1 MAKVDEGIV
10 IGISVQDN
18 QADVNEFAVAAT
30 NVIPGVASSGNQT
43 GILLR
48 SPEDLS
54 KAFERIEADGG
65 VVPGSLTRQSG
76 AFIRTEPTVSFT
88 IDAMGSHTVTTTP
101 AANEFNYDEYFQRIL
116 AGVRLVEG
124 TPTTTETPYE
134 RGATSSGVFHTIK
147 IWRGSGSVAE
157 SWVLVGC
164 TFNLVWNF
172 AAGEKATIDVEVAAD
187 SVLYQGD
194 AIVFPVDPDFG
205 NQVLAAPILQLA
217 GNELAGVVQGFQT
230 ATLTLGYPV
239 NEVQDSNA
247 TGGIIKSQGTP
258 REVAFEAVYFR
269 DDTRED
275 FTLLEADF
283 DGVTA
288 GPKMEFT
295 LGQAVVSGGDV
306 TNSQQFLIPRF
317 RITNTDMVPG
327 DQVLRT
333 ITGYGS
339 ADPASPAIGA
349 NQELLLSSV

>member
-1 MAKVDEGIV
+1 MAKIDEGIV
-10 IGISVQDN
+10 VGIGVQDD
-18 QADVNEFAVAAT
+18 QATVNEFAIAAT
-30 NVIPGVASSGNQT
+30 NVTPAAASSGLLT

-48 SPEDLS
+48 SPEDMS

-76 AFIRTEPTVSFT
+76 AFIRTEPTVSLT
-88 IDAMGSHTVTTTP
+88 IDAMGPHKAITP
-101 AANEFNYDEYFQRIL
+101 SAGEFNYDEYFERIL
-116 AGVRLVEG
+116 AGARLVRESV
-124 TPTTTETPYE
+124 PTITETAYE
-134 RGATSSGVFHTIK
+134 LGASSAGVFHTIK

-172 AAGEKATIDVEVAAD
+172 AAGEKTTIDVEVAAD
-187 SVLYQGD
+187 SVIYQGD
-194 AIVFPVDPDFG
+194 DIVFPVDPDFG

-217 GNELAGVVQGFQT
+217 GNELDGNLRGFQT
-230 ATLTLGYPV
+230 GTLTLAYPV
-239 NEVQDSNA
+239 NEVQDTNA

-269 DDTRED
+269 DTLTPDH
-275 FTLLEADF
+275 TLLEADF

-295 LGQAVVSGGDV
+295 LGQVATAPDV

-339 ADPASPAIGA
+339 ADSASPAIGA